1 MFRAFFDK
9 LFNRPPTQK
18 GFAQKIIKAARD
30 GGFNGPL
37 EYLPEEFRLRQGGS
51 AYFNLHNAYRDY
63 LQADK
68 DLKAGVLNAYLATL
82 LASHKGTPLT
92 FEQARPLL
100 RPVIRNLAMLEEI
113 RLHHVRREG
122 WDSPFTVAHH
132 PLGKDCVTLLAVDY
146 PDTTSTLTKGPQDV
160 WNIPLDE
167 ALSIALDNLRDVTP
181 DAFEEIIPGL
191 YLGAWKDG
199 YDTSR
204 VLLPDVLQRARVK
217 GRPVFM
223 IPNRDVLMVTGD
235 KDIEGLRHMIEL
247 SFQALEKGHALSSQ
261 IYTYEEQKI
270 IQFPIQE
277 PELDERLSDLQRLL
291 FHGIYSAQKEFL
303 DKIHEVRNEDVFVAT
318 HMLYEQPENSGKSFS
333 ISAWTQGVATSLP
346 KTDRVA
352 LVQPQEDG
360 PAIMQVVAWQE
371 VESMLGELLCA
382 EKDFY
387 PPRYS
392 TLGFPGPEQRSQ
404 LTPII

>member
-1 MFRAFFDK
+1 MLSAFFNK
-9 LFNRPPTQK
+9 LFNRPPTQES
-18 GFAQKIIKAARD
+18 FAQKVIKAARD
-30 GGFNGPL
+30 SGFNGPL
-37 EYLPEEFRLRQGGS
+37 EYLPEEFRLRQGDR

-63 LQADK
+63 LQASK
-68 DLKAGVLNAYLATL
+68 DLKASVLNRYLATL
-82 LASHKGTPLT
+82 LASHKGTSAT
-92 FEQARPLL
+92 FEQTRPLL

-113 RLHHVRREG
+113 RLHHVHNEG

-146 PDTTSTLTKGPQDV
+146 PDTTSTLTKGPQDD
-160 WNIPLDE
+160 WNIPLNE

-181 DAFEEIIPGL
+181 DAFEQIIPGL

-247 SFQALEKGHALSSQ
+247 SFEAMDKGRALSSQ
-261 IYTYEEQKI
+261 IYTYNEHKI
-270 IQFPIQE
+270 IPFPIQE
-277 PELDERLSDLQRLL
+277 PELGARLGDLQRLML
-291 FHGIYSAQKEFL
+291 HGFYSAQKEFL
-303 DKIHEVRNEDVFVAT
+303 DKIHEVWNEDVFVAT
-318 HMLYEQPENSGKSFS
+318 HMLYEQPENNGRTFS

-346 KTDRVA
+346 KTDRVV
-352 LVQPQEDG
+352 LVQPQENG
-360 PAIMQVVAWQE
+360 PAVTQVVAWQE
-371 VESMLGELLCA
+371 VESKLGELLCA